1 MAMMSEPV
9 DPKLWPFEIEIDH
22 ENGSREY
29 HQHARDNGD
38 GTVTVYELHFPEGYI
53 ERTYPANRATLR
65 QRPWEKAAMWYQL
78 YEQVYGDTHGR
89 HV

>member
-1 MAMMSEPV
+1 MMSEPI
-9 DPKLWPFEIEIDH
+9 DPKLWPFEIENDH
-22 ENGSREY
+22 DDGSREY

-38 GTVTVYELHFPEGYI
+38 GTVTVYELHFPEGYV
-53 ERTYPANRATLR
+53 ERTYPANRVTLR

-78 YEQVYGDTHGR
+78 YEQVYGDMYGK